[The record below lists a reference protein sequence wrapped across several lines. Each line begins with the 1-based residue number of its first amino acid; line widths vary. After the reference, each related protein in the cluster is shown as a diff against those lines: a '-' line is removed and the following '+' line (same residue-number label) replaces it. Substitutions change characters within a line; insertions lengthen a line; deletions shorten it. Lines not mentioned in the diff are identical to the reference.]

1 MGKNLLVEALRNS
14 DAERGKKADKYFD
27 CNASVISYSTGF
39 PVLDYYLGY
48 KVNVCDEDGKYVDSY
63 PSLGIT
69 AGSYVLFIGKPS
81 TSKTSTAVKIAG
93 NIVRNFDN
101 GMVIHFDL
109 ECAMNY
115 SRIQA
120 LTKLHMNDMLDGKYI
135 LRQEK
140 LTLADIKSSI
150 IRLYN
155 EKIKNADKYTYDT
168 GKKNEFGEPI
178 KLLEPSVVILD
189 SIATISTGLEDES
202 AKSLEKAEEVMS
214 QTERMRLTGE
224 IGRFFNDILKY
235 LREANIT
242 LIAINQIKQNP
253 QMGFVKSPAEVMYLK
268 QDEHCPGGYAP
279 LFNAQIMLKFVALG
293 SDKYTDED
301 DGFSGFK
308 VRAEIIKSRVSAAGK
323 FVNLVYDKNIGVDM
337 VRSTVDY
344 AKDMG
349 LVSGNKNGYY
359 FITDKDEKFTLKDM
373 PNDFRHNPKLYK
385 IMKENIMPIL
395 ETNLSGITPEE
406 MEVPDDEENFY
417 DLSY

>member
-1 MGKNLLVEALRNS
+1 MGKNLLIEALRNS

-48 KVNVCDEDGKYVDSY
+48 KVNVCDEEGKYIESY

-93 NIVRNFDN
+93 NIVRQFDN
-101 GMVIHFDL
+101 GTVMHFDM
-109 ECAMNY
+109 EMAMNY

-120 LTKLHMNDMLDGKYI
+120 LTKLPMNDMMNGKYI

-140 LTLADIKSSI
+140 LTLQDVKASI

-155 EKIKNADKYTYDT
+155 EKVTNATKYTYDT

-178 KLLEPSVVILD
+178 LMLEPSVIILD
-189 SIATISTGLEDES
+189 SIATISTGLEDGS
-202 AKSLEKAEEVMS
+202 VKSLEKAEEVMT

-224 IGRFFNDILKY
+224 IGRFFNDVLKY

-253 QMGFVKSPAEVMYLK
+253 QLGIIKSAPEVMYLK
-268 QDEHCPGGYAP
+268 QDEHCPGGLAP
-279 LFNAQIMLKFVALG
+279 LFNAQIMLKFVAVG
-293 SDKYTDED
+293 SEKYTDED

-323 FVNLVYDKNIGVDM
+323 FVNLIYDKNIGVDM

-344 AKDMG
+344 AKDLG
-349 LVSGNKNGYY
+349 LVGGNKNGYY
-359 FITDKDEKFTLKDM
+359 FITDKDQKFTLLNM
-373 PNDFRHNPKLYK
+373 PNDFRHNPILYK
-385 IMKENIMPIL
+385 IMKENIMPTL
-395 ETNLSGITPEE
+395 EPNLSGITPEE
-406 MEVPDDEENFY
+406 MDVPEEEVNFY
-417 DLSY
+417 SL

>member
-1 MGKNLLVEALRNS
+1 MGKNLLIEALRMS
-14 DAERGKKADKYFD
+14 DADRGKKADHYFD

-48 KVNVCDEDGKYVDSY
+48 KVNVCDENGHFKESY

-93 NIVRNFDN
+93 NIVRRFDH
-101 GMVIHFDL
+101 GTVIHFDM
-109 ECAMNY
+109 EEAMNY

-120 LTKLHMNDMLDGKYI
+120 LTRLPMNEMMEGKYI

-140 LTLADIKSSI
+140 LTLADIKSTI
-150 IRLYN
+150 LRLYN
-155 EKIKNADKYTYDT
+155 EKVSNYDKYSYDT
-168 GKKNEFGEPI
+168 GKLNEFGEPI
-178 KLLEPSVVILD
+178 KLLEPSVIILD
-189 SIATISTGLEDES
+189 SIATISTGLSDGS
-202 AKSLEKAEEVMS
+202 VKDLEKAEEVMS

-224 IGRFFNDILKY
+224 IGRFFNDVLKY

-279 LFNAQIMLKFVALG
+279 LFNAQIMLKFVAVG
-293 SDKYTDED
+293 SEKYTDED

-323 FVNLVYDKNIGVDM
+323 YVNLIYDKNIGVDM

-349 LVSGNKNGYY
+349 LVAGNKNGYY
-359 FITDKDEKFTLKDM
+359 FITEKDEKFTLLNM
-373 PNDFRHNPKLYK
+373 PTDFRKNPKLYK
-385 IMKENIMPIL
+385 IMKDNVIPIL
-395 ETNLSGITPEE
+395 ETNLSGISPEE
-406 MEVPDDEENFY
+406 MEIAIEEEEFY
-417 DLSY
+417 NL